1 MSTKYLSPHL
11 QAALS
16 LAVAESKFEFEHRDL
31 HWGNVLVL
39 PTTEKFLTFSLNG
52 KTIQIPSHGVKATII
67 DYTLSRILYKNCC
80 LYQDL
85 SADPELF
92 EATGDYQ
99 YDIYRLMNKHTRGQW
114 EAFKPYTNI
123 LWLHYAI
130 DKMIDGVRYSS
141 KKTIKHRKVIDD
153 MMKVR
158 DELLEYKSASHYALT
173 NY

>member
-1 MSTKYLSPHL
+1 MKFSSSIIL

-31 HWGNVLVL
+31 HWGNILVL
-39 PTTEKFLTFSLNG
+39 PTTERFSTFLLNG
-52 KTIQIPSHGVKATII
+52 KPIKIPSHGVKVTII
-67 DYTLSRILYKNCC
+67 DYTLSRILYKDCC

-92 EATGDYQ
+92 EAAGDYQ
-99 YDIYRLMNKHTRGQW
+99 YDIYRLMKSRTKGQW
-114 EAFKPYTNI
+114 ETFEPFTNV

-141 KKTIKHRKVIDD
+141 KKSIKHRTSMDD
-153 MMKVR
+153 MMKLR
-158 DELLEYKSASHYALT
+158 DELLVYKSATDYAET